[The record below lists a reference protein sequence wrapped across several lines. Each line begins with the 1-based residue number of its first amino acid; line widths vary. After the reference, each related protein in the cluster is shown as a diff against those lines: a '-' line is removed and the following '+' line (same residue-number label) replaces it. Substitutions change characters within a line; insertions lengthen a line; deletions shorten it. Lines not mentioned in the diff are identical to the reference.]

1 MSVLGPAFVPVG
13 PWQPAYALQ
22 LSSEELYIRNSLVD
36 IYRLGQLP
44 LIPPD
49 QSQPWVVNASLDVIG
64 SIPSGVLLTYVLLDA
79 DNKTVT
85 TGTMSN
91 ITTRDG
97 AVSGSTIIPADTVS
111 LWWPSGLGDQTLYTI
126 ELSLSSGHG
135 TSPIT
140 SINKRVGFRTIVLNE
155 EPIRE
160 DQLAQGIAP
169 GNNWHFEVNGHEFY
183 AKGSNLIPPDAFWP
197 RVTVERVRQL
207 FDAVVTG
214 NQNML
219 RVWASGAY
227 QPDFIYDLADG
238 LLYTTLETHR
248 ETNNLQKWGSCCGQ
262 SSSLATLYI
271 LLTRSS

>member
-1 MSVLGPAFVPVG
+1 L
-13 PWQPAYALQ
+13 PAYVLQ
-22 LSSEELYIRNSLVD
+22 LGSADLYVRNSLID
-36 IYRLGQLP
+36 IYRLGQLN

-64 SIPSGVLLTYVLLDA
+64 SIPSGASFTYTLLDA
-79 DNKTVT
+79 ENNTVT
-85 TGTMSN
+85 SGALSN

-97 AVSGSTIIPADTVS
+97 TITGTTIIPADTVD
-111 LWWPSGLGDQTLYTI
+111 LWWPTGLGPQTLYTI
-126 ELSLSSGHG
+126 QLSVSGSNG

-140 SINKRVGFRTIVLNE
+140 TVNKRVGFRTIVLNE

-160 DQLAQGIAP
+160 DQLALGIAP
-169 GNNWHFEVNGHEFY
+169 GNNWHFEINGHEFY
-183 AKGSNLIPPDAFWP
+183 AKGSNFIPPDAFWP
-197 RVTVERVRQL
+197 RVTVDRVTQL

-238 LLYTTLETHR
+238 EYFANLLIV
-248 ETNNLQKWGSCCGQ
+248 C
-262 SSSLATLYI
+262 
-271 LLTRSS
+271 